1 MLPEGVFV
9 RAGCGVRGDAD
20 AETTVLRFRTTVY
33 METVVAIL
41 VGLGLAAACGLRV
54 FLPLLVMSVSS
65 HLGVLNLGPNWA
77 WAGSWPAIVA
87 LGVAASIE
95 IAAYWVPWLDHALD
109 VIAGPCAVVAGT
121 LAAASQ
127 FGDIDPMVRWASAL
141 IAGGGLAATVKATAM
156 SARAASTATTAGIA
170 NPIVSTVESL
180 LAGAASIAAVAA
192 PFAVAGSLALVVV
205 GGATVAVRRR
215 RRKRRMRAAK
225 AAAGAAQAARPVRLR
240 LSRAA

>member
-1 MLPEGVFV
+1 M
-9 RAGCGVRGDAD
+9 D
-20 AETTVLRFRTTVY
+20 
-33 METVVAIL
+33 TVVAIL

-65 HLGVLNLGPNWA
+65 HLGVIDLGQNWA

-87 LGVAASIE
+87 LGVAASFE
-95 IAAYWVPWLDHALD
+95 VAAYWVPWLDHALD

-127 FGDIDPMVRWASAL
+127 FGDVDPMVKWASAL

-156 SARAASTATTAGIA
+156 TVRAGSTATTAGIA
-170 NPIVSTVESL
+170 NPIISTVESVL
-180 LAGAASIAAVAA
+180 AAGAAIVAVVAPFVVAGMLALLVLVVAAV
-192 PFAVAGSLALVVV
+192 V
-205 GGATVAVRRR
+205 VRRR
-215 RRKRRMRAAK
+215 SKKRRAQAAK
-225 AAAGAAQAARPVRLR
+225 AAAVAQVATTPVVSAPAARPMRLR